1 MLLFK
6 NKSSFFYF
14 IIGIVITISLS
25 ACHSNKG
32 ITKTDE
38 KENPNVSQTKKI
50 QTKYAQILNVDENKI
65 ENKKLY
71 IFIDDW
77 YGIPYK
83 YGGKN
88 KNGIDCS
95 NFTSAL
101 YNAVYKKAI
110 IGSSASIFNECK
122 MVSINNLVEGDL
134 VFFKI
139 ENDNVS
145 HIGVY
150 LQNNKFVHATVK
162 KGVMIDDLDEPYYK
176 KYFFQAG
183 RIK

>member
-50 QTKYAQILNVDENKI
+50 QTKYAQLLNVDENKI

-71 IFIDDW
+71 FFIDDW
-77 YGIPYK
+77 YGTLYK

-88 KNGIDCS
+88 KEGIDCS
-95 NFTSAL
+95 NFSSIL
-101 YNAVYKKAI
+101 YNEVYKKTI
-110 IGSSASIFNECK
+110 TGSSATIFIACTVISK
-122 MVSINNLVEGDL
+122 NNLEEGDL

-176 KYFFQAG
+176 KYFFKAG